1 MDNSREIASFRRRA
15 KKVGLTKEP
24 PQISIDVWHECEE
37 PPAVKP
43 WQLRIMIETKKTPF
57 NGRDSCKGHRGLIL
71 LVLGHMQL
79 PLKR

>member
-24 PQISIDVWHECEE
+24 PQMSVAVWNEDEE

-43 WQLRIMIETKKTPF
+43 WQLRIMIETKK
-57 NGRDSCKGHRGLIL
+57 DAL
-71 LVLGHMQL
+71 
-79 PLKR
+79 